1 MRYLLIAL
9 LLSFSFAAPAQA
21 VKVEE
26 IRTDNGLTAW
36 LVRDPTNPIISIR
49 FSFKGGSA
57 LDPVGKEGLAE
68 FVASTL
74 DEGAGKWDSR
84 GFQRQME
91 DISVQLRFNA
101 GRDSFGGRLKTL
113 RKNRQAA
120 FELLRSALINPRFDE
135 EPVTRIRG
143 QLLAGLRQEAED
155 PGSVAG
161 KTLMKTLFPK
171 HPYGRPG
178 SGTLKSIATITQ
190 DDLKN
195 FVKRRLARNN
205 LVVGIVGDIS
215 KQEAAKFLSATFGG
229 LPRNAAPWTLPEV
242 TAAAAGKTIVVNKP
256 VPQSSIMYAHEGIKR
271 DDPDFFVAFLVN
283 HILGGGSFTSR
294 LYQNIREKRGLAYSI
309 SSYLHPMDW
318 AALVAGSGG
327 TANAR
332 VGETVTL
339 LREEWNRIAKDGI
352 TETEL
357 SEAKTFQTGSFPLRF
372 TSSGRIAGMLVW
384 MQLWN
389 RGIDYFDRRNALIE
403 AVTLKDAN
411 RVAKRLLNGNK
422 LTVVVV
428 GQPKG
433 LKTSQ

>member
-1 MRYLLIAL
+1 MRYLLIAVL
-9 LLSFSFAAPAQA
+9 LTLSFAAPAQA
-21 VKVEE
+21 VNVEE
-26 IRTDNGLTAW
+26 IKTDNGLTAW
-36 LVRDPTNPIISIR
+36 MVRDPTNPIISIR

-68 FVASTL
+68 LVSSTM

-91 DISVQLRFNA
+91 DLSVQLRFEA

-120 FELLRSALINPRFDE
+120 FDLLAAALTKPRFDE

-143 QLLAGLRQEAED
+143 QILAGLRQEAED

-161 KTLMKTLFPK
+161 KTLMKALFPK

-178 SGTLKSIATITQ
+178 SGTVKSVATITQ

-215 KQEAAKFLSATFGG
+215 KKEAAAFLSTTFGG
-229 LPRNAAPWTLPEV
+229 LPRNAAPWTLPV
-242 TAAAAGKTIVVNKP
+242 AVAGAAGKTIVVKKP
-256 VPQSSIMYAHEGIKR
+256 VPQSSIMYAHEGFKR
-271 DDPDFFVAFLVN
+271 DDPDFFAAFLVN

-294 LYQNIREKRGLAYSI
+294 LYQNIREKRGLVYSI

-318 AALVAGSGG
+318 AGLVAGSGG

-352 TETEL
+352 TKTEL

>member
-1 MRYLLIAL
+1 MRYILGTALLIL
-9 LLSFSFAAPAQA
+9 SFAAPAQA

-26 IRTDNGLTAW
+26 IKTDKGLTAW
-36 LVRDPTNPIISIR
+36 LVRDTTNPIISIR

-57 LDPVGKEGLAE
+57 LDPTGKEGLAE
-68 FVASTL
+68 LVASTL

-84 GFQRQME
+84 VFQRQME
-91 DISVQLRFNA
+91 DLSVQLRFDA

-113 RKNRQAA
+113 RKNRMAA
-120 FELLRSALINPRFDE
+120 FNLLRAAVTKPRFDE
-135 EPVTRIRG
+135 EPVARIRG

-178 SGTLKSIATITQ
+178 SGTIESIAAITQ
-190 DDLKN
+190 EDLNN

-215 KQEAAKFLSATFGG
+215 MKEAAAFLSETFGA
-229 LPRNAAPWTLPEV
+229 LPETATPWTLPDV
-242 TAAAAGKTIVVNKP
+242 VAAAAGKTIIVEKP

-271 DDPDFFVAFLVN
+271 DDPDFFTAFLLN

-294 LYQNIREKRGLAYSI
+294 LYQNIREKRGLVYSI
-309 SSYLHPMDW
+309 SSYLHSMDW
-318 AALVAGSGG
+318 AALIAGSGG

-339 LREEWNRIAKDGI
+339 LRKEFNRIAKDGI
-352 TETEL
+352 TKTEL
-357 SEAKTFQTGSFPLRF
+357 SEAKTFQTGSFTLRF

-411 RVAKRLLNGNK
+411 RVAKKFLNGDK

-433 LKTSQ
+433 LKASQ